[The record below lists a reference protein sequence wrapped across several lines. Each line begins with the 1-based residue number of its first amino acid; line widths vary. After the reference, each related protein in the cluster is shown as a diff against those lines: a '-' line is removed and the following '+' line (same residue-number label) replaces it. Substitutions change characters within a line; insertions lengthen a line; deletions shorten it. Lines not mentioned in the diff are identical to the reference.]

1 MRGCRMWMQSSP
13 KPSGEASSEEQQDAD
28 ASCSWYLGETR
39 MSIKLVTRSCRDH
52 HTSVH
57 KPVSTIYV
65 LFVCGVDRLG
75 AECHSSHRTSH
86 GSFLTT
92 YAHTLQVEKTKVY
105 MHHVARPP
113 FYSRIHTPVALFA
126 DYCHSKSLDSYQTT
140 GSAHCASRMQ
150 TASAALRSQWLQLP
164 KALQDHQS
172 ARSIR
177 LHTPGRQ
184 LFGL

>member
-1 MRGCRMWMQSSP
+1 MCMRSTP
-13 KPSGEASSEEQQDAD
+13 KPSGEASSEEQQDAG

-39 MSIKLVTRSCRDH
+39 ISTKLVTRSCRPSH
-52 HTSVH
+52 IFH
-57 KPVSTIYV
+57 KPVSTIYF

-86 GSFLTT
+86 SSVLTT
-92 YAHTLQVEKTKVY
+92 YVHTLQVEKTKVY
-105 MHHVARPP
+105 MHYVARHSI
-113 FYSRIHTPVALFA
+113 YSRIHTPVALFA

-140 GSAHCASRMQ
+140 RSAHCACLMQ
-150 TASAALRSQWLQLP
+150 NASAALRSQWLQLP

-184 LFGL
+184 LLGL